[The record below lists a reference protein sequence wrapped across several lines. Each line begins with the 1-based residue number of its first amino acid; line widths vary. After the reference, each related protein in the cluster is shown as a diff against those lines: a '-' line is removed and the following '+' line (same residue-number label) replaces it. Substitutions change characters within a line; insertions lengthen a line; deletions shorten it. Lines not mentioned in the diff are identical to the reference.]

1 MRFFLSNLHQ
11 KKCQICSKES
21 PEISEKLGV
30 CKECIL
36 TQNQEA
42 MEIINKTRVKYRMKY
57 NLTIAP
63 PKTRKGLT
71 CGDCVN
77 NCRLGEGEVGFCNL
91 VKNVNQKLVR
101 LAGDEKNGLFSF
113 YYDPLPTN
121 CVAGPFCP
129 GCTSS
134 GYPKY
139 SYVDGPEIGWNNLA
153 VFYSQR

>member
-77 NCRLGEGEVGFCNL
+77 YCRFGEGEIGFCNL

-121 CVAGPFCP
+121 CVASPFCP
-129 GCTSS
+129 G
-134 GYPKY
+134 GRM
-139 SYVDGPEIGWNNLA
+139 V
-153 VFYSQR
+153 